1 MAFSVAQLEMLAKK
15 GNKSAAQ
22 VLGKY
27 NEKKKLEV
35 VKRPPAKKQKSN
47 SKVPELVA
55 KLELAGITGL
65 RWSEHV
71 DGEYMF
77 HPRRRWRLDVYHPQS
92 KIAIEV
98 EGGIRSHGMNGEKSR
113 HLQYEGFTEDAIKYF
128 EAGKLGIW
136 VIRVSSEMV
145 KDDRAACMF
154 IQGMESR
161 GLLPDH
167 ENSIYKALR
176 EIIRN

>member
-1 MAFSVAQLEMLAKK
+1 MAFTVTQLEMLAKK
-15 GNKSAAQ
+15 GNKSAVQA
-22 VLGKY
+22 LGKY
-27 NEKKKLEV
+27 NKSKKLEAV
-35 VKRPPAKKQKSN
+35 NKPPAKKQKTQ

-55 KLELAGITGL
+55 KLELAGVAGL
-65 RWSEHV
+65 RWSGHV
-71 DGEYMF
+71 DGEYIF
-77 HPRRRWRLDVYHPQS
+77 HPRRKWRLDVYHPET

-154 IQGMESR
+154 IQGIESR
-161 GLLPDH
+161 GFVPQH
-167 ENSIYKALR
+167 ENSMYKTLR
-176 EIIRN
+176 EIINN